1 MIGGEQS
8 SIVFTN
14 FWLVQGPV
22 NSGHGRRLV
31 KDINQE
37 VFGLKTVQGHG
48 SLKKVERKRLADLVL
63 QLRQA
68 S

>member
-1 MIGGEQS
+1 M
-8 SIVFTN
+8 
-14 FWLVQGPV
+14 VQGPV